1 MAAEIQEF
9 FFNWYP
15 VFGVFFSAC
24 LVVIFIKLMRT
35 TVGSTKPETVKASK
49 TKPVL
54 WDEVQGVDAAKDE
67 LMDVTEWLR
76 ERWEPH
82 ARRGFDYEVSGTSRD
97 SMRVVRGAPT

>member
-1 MAAEIQEF
+1 MLATEIQEF

-24 LVVIFIKLMRT
+24 LLLVFFKLMRS

-54 WDEVQGVDAAKDE
+54 WEEVQGVDAAKDE
-67 LMDVTEWLR
+67 LIDVTAWLK
-76 ERWEPH
+76 EPTRF
-82 ARRGFDYEVSGTSRD
+82 AALGAQAPRGVLLYGPP
-97 SMRVVRGAPT
+97 G